1 MIHWYPIID
10 VTAPF
15 ASNPNLYAQQGAF
28 TLHRPALFFPEREV
42 DRRSVEEILQEGI
55 NKEAEA
61 LQGINK
67 GAESIKVGKVRA
79 DAMFHFS
86 LPSQKADHL
95 LWLLAKEGI
104 GGNTLFP
111 GYGGVVKGLRERQQ
125 WRSITDQD
133 NAD

>member
-28 TLHRPALFFPEREV
+28 TLHRPALFSPEREV
-42 DRRSVEEILQEGI
+42 DRRSVEEILQE
-55 NKEAEA
+55 
-61 LQGINK
+61 GINK